1 MTLADGARLGPYE
14 ILNPIGGGGMG
25 EVYRARDTRLDRLV
39 AIKVIAPDLLG
50 GPNTRERFEREA
62 RAIATLSHP
71 NICTLYD
78 VGSADG
84 VEFLVMEHLEGE
96 TLSARM
102 ARQGPRSPLPLDETL
117 RVATELADALTAA
130 HRAGIVH
137 RDLKPGNVI
146 LTRTG
151 STRGAPIVKVLDFG
165 LAKLRDQTQGV
176 TPQATTTSG
185 LTRAGTFVGTLA
197 YMAPEQLEGR
207 DVDGRADLFSFG
219 AVVYEMASGKRAF
232 QGDSQAGLIAAILD
246 RDPEPL
252 SGVRPLVPP
261 GLDRLVRKALAKD
274 PDARWQSASDV
285 ADELRWIAAGSGS
298 GSGRPTGILPR
309 RTQPL
314 TKRWAAIG
322 VMLLL
327 VAGAAGLWRWL
338 GARHPPTLDV
348 KHQQVTF
355 TGDVGVAAISPD
367 GRTVAYGTRESDTEF
382 RVMVRD
388 LAGGQALTIW
398 TGNLLSDIAW
408 LPDGSQ
414 LVVSG
419 RQERFGIWIVPR
431 MGGTARRMTAA
442 GPMVGIAPDGAA
454 IAASW
459 QDQQGFTVVGL
470 EDGKTQRVAMKGFRW
485 TIGLDWHAKTN
496 RVVLLSSDD
505 DGSATI
511 WSIAPDGQGQTAL
524 YTGKDS
530 IRGICSSPVSDVVYA
545 LRERRGTTDVIR
557 VPMSGGA
564 TNSATVLLTG
574 LPMGAENFPA
584 VRCTVSADGRRL
596 LYGRSMRQ
604 ANLWRLDLERSDSE
618 PTALMKGTLLVDL
631 PDVSPDGQ
639 WIAATEG
646 TESDAHLV
654 KIPIGGGEPVRLTEG
669 YGAAWSPDG
678 RQLAFVSRR
687 AGSPRVWVASADGMR
702 ATEVK
707 DSPVGNPLLTWLP
720 DGRLAWPTPDARNYR
735 IRDLR
740 TGNDE
745 YLVKDAT
752 VGWVFQPVFSP
763 RGDQIA
769 VEWNRMRDIDDGLWI
784 MSWPARDER
793 RLATSMSPIGWSA
806 DAEWVYAFIH
816 GRRDVFRVSVR
827 TGKPERIGS
836 LPAAFQ
842 PGSECD
848 LTADRAAMICGLSEV
863 KADAWI
869 MHDFDRA
876 VR

>member
-14 ILNPIGGGGMG
+14 ILSPIGGGGMG

-39 AIKVIAPDLLG
+39 AIKVIAADLLG
-50 GPNTRERFEREA
+50 APHTRERFEREA

-78 VGSADG
+78 VGAADG
-84 VEFLVMEHLEGE
+84 VEFLVMEYLEGE
-96 TLSARM
+96 TLAARL
-102 ARQGPRSPLPLDETL
+102 ARQAPRSPLPLDETL
-117 RVATELADALTAA
+117 RIATELADALTAA

-137 RDLKPGNVI
+137 RDLKPGNAI

-151 STRGAPIVKVLDFG
+151 ATRGAPIVKVLDFG
-165 LAKLRDQTQGV
+165 LAKLRDHPQRA
-176 TPQATTTSG
+176 TPQVTTTSG

-197 YMAPEQLEGR
+197 YMAPEQLQGR
-207 DVDGRADLFSFG
+207 EVDARADLFSLG
-219 AVVYEMASGKRAF
+219 AVIYEMASGKRAF

-298 GSGRPTGILPR
+298 THAAGALPARGRHGA
-309 RTQPL
+309 
-314 TKRWAAIG
+314 KRWTAIG
-322 VMLLL
+322 VTLLL
-327 VAGAAGLWRWL
+327 VASGAGIWRWL
-338 GARHPPTLDV
+338 DRRGAVPVDV

-355 TGDVGVAAISPD
+355 TGDVGVAALSPD
-367 GRTVAYGTRESDTEF
+367 GRTVAYGTRESDTEI

-388 LAGGQALTIW
+388 LAGGQALPIW
-398 TGNLLSDIAW
+398 TGSFVSDLAW

-414 LVVSG
+414 VVVSG

-431 MGGTARRMTAA
+431 MGGTARTMTAA
-442 GPMVGIAPDGAA
+442 GPMVAAGPGGAA
-454 IAASW
+454 IAATW
-459 QDQQGFTVVGL
+459 QDSQGFTIVGL
-470 EDGKTQRVAMKGFRW
+470 EDGKTQRINMKGFRW
-485 TIGLDWHAKTN
+485 SAGLDWHAKTN
-496 RVVLLSSDD
+496 RVVLLSMDD
-505 DGSATI
+505 DGLATV
-511 WSIAPDGQGQTAL
+511 WSVAPDGQGQTAL
-524 YTGKDS
+524 YTGKDP

-545 LRERRGTTDVIR
+545 MRERRGTTDLIR
-557 VPMSGGA
+557 VPMSGGGA
-564 TNSATVLLTG
+564 DAATVLLTG
-574 LPMGAENFPA
+574 LPMGAENYPV
-584 VRCTVSADGRRL
+584 VRCTVAADGRRL
-596 LYGRSMRQ
+596 LYGRSTQQ
-604 ANLWRLDLERSDSE
+604 ANLWRLDIDRAGSE
-618 PTALMKGTLLVDL
+618 PTPLMKGTLVIDL

-646 TESDAHLV
+646 TESDAHVV
-654 KIPIGGGEPVRLTEG
+654 KVPIGGGEPVRLTEG
-669 YGAAWSPDG
+669 SGAAWSPDG
-678 RQLAFVSRR
+678 QLLAFVSRR
-687 AGSPRVWVASADGMR
+687 TGVPRVWVAGADGMR
-702 ATEVK
+702 AMEVK

-769 VEWNRMRDIDDGLWI
+769 LEWNRMMDVDDGLWI
-784 MSWPARDER
+784 MSWPGRHER

-806 DAEWVYAFIH
+806 DAEWIYAFIH

-827 TGKPERIGS
+827 TGKSERLGTFPTP
-836 LPAAFQ
+836 LTY
-842 PGSECD
+842 GSECD
-848 LTADRAAMICGLSEV
+848 LTPDRVAVVCGLSEV

-869 MHDFDRA
+869 MYDFDRA
-876 VR
+876 IR